1 MEKNVVYF
9 KCVAVFGYSPNINKR
24 GGDKGVGPVLAGVPV
39 EGVGIGD
46 LEYWNEDI
54 EDSSFEV
61 TLVPEV
67 VSDGDFSGGI
77 LYLNEE
83 LDGLTM
89 IVSLVTVVLSKIV
102 IYYYPLD

>member
-1 MEKNVVYF
+1 MDKNAGCLKFVAIVV
-9 KCVAVFGYSPNINKR
+9 NIFNRSKL
-24 GGDKGVGPVLAGVPV
+24 GGNKGVGPVLAGVPV